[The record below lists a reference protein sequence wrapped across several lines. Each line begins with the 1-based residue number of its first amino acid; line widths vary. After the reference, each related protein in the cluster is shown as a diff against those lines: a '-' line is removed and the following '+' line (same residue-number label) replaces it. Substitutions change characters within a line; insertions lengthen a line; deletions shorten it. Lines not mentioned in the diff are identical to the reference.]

1 MYEPI
6 YHPQFNIHISHPI
19 PIACAHHNN
28 STIYPKKWNADPP
41 HIHSA
46 LEILFIRDNEVS
58 FLLGDNV
65 IRVPGGSAVIS
76 KPNEIHMC
84 IFDPDKTYNVAPLWI
99 DADLTNPIFSFL
111 YEPDYRP
118 VFRFD
123 DDTFARIDRC
133 LRSLST
139 DADPLTHFADIVRIL
154 ALLNASKGN
163 EIRDLPLPEILQG
176 VIDDIGVNLTS
187 IRSVGDLLERHFVSQ
202 ATLNRYFRKYLH
214 VSAQKYLQTQKLIY
228 AAQLLKQGVSVTEAC
243 MRSGFTDTSRFI
255 VQFKREFAMTPKQY
269 QTFSKQQDA
278 SQNR

>member
-1 MYEPI
+1 
-6 YHPQFNIHISHPI
+6 
-19 PIACAHHNN
+19 
-28 STIYPKKWNADPP
+28 
-41 HIHSA
+41 
-46 LEILFIRDNEVS
+46 
-58 FLLGDNV
+58 
-65 IRVPGGSAVIS
+65 
-76 KPNEIHMC
+76 
-84 IFDPDKTYNVAPLWI
+84 
-99 DADLTNPIFSFL
+99 
-111 YEPDYRP
+111 
-118 VFRFD
+118 
-123 DDTFARIDRC
+123 
-133 LRSLST
+133 
-139 DADPLTHFADIVRIL
+139 DPLTHFAYIVRIL
-154 ALLNASKGN
+154 SLLNASKGN

-228 AAQLLKQGVSVTEAC
+228 AAQLLKQGISVTEAC